1 MNSGSGRVWHLPN
14 SYSNLQ
20 ITKVLWCNE
29 NRYKK
34 GLAVA
39 STLIQ
44 QLLNAVLTIQ
54 WYYPPMQIRRQIN
67 INVVSSSTYTVIII
81 NLCQQSKT
89 VLVEADG
96 YQRYK
101 TQKKVVKSPSSNCK
115 N

>member
-1 MNSGSGRVWHLPN
+1 
-14 SYSNLQ
+14 
-20 ITKVLWCNE
+20 
-29 NRYKK
+29 
-34 GLAVA
+34 
-39 STLIQ
+39 
-44 QLLNAVLTIQ
+44 
-54 WYYPPMQIRRQIN
+54 MQIRRQIN